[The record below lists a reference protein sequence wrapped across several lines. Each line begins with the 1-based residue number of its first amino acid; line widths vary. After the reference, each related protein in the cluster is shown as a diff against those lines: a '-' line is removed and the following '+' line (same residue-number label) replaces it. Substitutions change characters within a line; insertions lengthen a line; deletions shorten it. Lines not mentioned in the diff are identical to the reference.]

1 MEKKLLLLTLV
12 MLLSFSA
19 NSFGQGFLGKLTKV
33 VVDAVVENKKAK
45 AKTNTNR
52 YTNAQSFTSS
62 KNTKSASSSNGKEV
76 TLTVTGS
83 GKTNEDAVKSAL
95 RSALEQ
101 TYGAF
106 VSSNTT
112 IVDDELIKDEIST
125 ISNNCVKSYR
135 ELSSKILPNGWF
147 FVTLQTTVSISG
159 LVSYTQ
165 SKGGSVEFSGST
177 FGMNMKIKEFNKQNE
192 QKAVLNMLVQL
203 MTLGNLYDYE
213 LDVKDPQ
220 NGDGTHAD
228 AYVSKVTVYLHF
240 NENTRAF
247 NDLAYQVLSDLSL
260 SDAEVQEYQQSNTPY
275 YVTEL
280 PSPGGYECR
289 FAMRNNYAQLLGNIM
304 KTIVKT
310 PILYNKTANPYYQTP
325 NATRV
330 FHKDEGIGA
339 MLDYLMRRNAYCY
352 KITDNLHDPT
362 EAKVD
367 YLSESI
373 GRNDRLASPWL
384 YWLYENKSD
393 TGRTLSPSKI
403 KKENRKNGTVV
414 GYISFEMYIPKTD
427 IDKYSNFEI
436 KPVQD
441 INLYKYLFGK

>member
-33 VVDAVVENKKAK
+33 VVDAVVESKK

-83 GKTNEDAVKSAL
+83 GKTKEDAVKSAL

-135 ELSSKILPNGWF
+135 ELSSKTLPNGCF

-159 LVSYTQ
+159 LVSYAQ
-165 SKGGSVEFSGST
+165 SKGSSVEFSGST
-177 FGMNMKIKEFNKQNE
+177 FGMNMKIKELNKQNE

-220 NGDGTHAD
+220 NGDRTHAD

-275 YVTEL
+275 YVNEL
-280 PSPGGYECR
+280 PSPGSIDCR

-304 KTIVKT
+304 ETIVKT
-310 PILYNKTANPYYQTP
+310 PILYNKTASLNCRTP
-325 NATRV
+325 DCIGY
-330 FHKDEGIGA
+330 KDEGISA

-362 EAKVD
+362 EAKVG

-414 GYISFEMYIPKTD
+414 GYISFDMYIPKTD

-441 INLYKYLFGK
+441 INLYKYLLGK

>member
-135 ELSSKILPNGWF
+135 ELSSKILPNGY
-147 FVTLQTTVSISG
+147 L
-159 LVSYTQ
+159 L
-165 SKGGSVEFSGST
+165 
-177 FGMNMKIKEFNKQNE
+177 
-192 QKAVLNMLVQL
+192 A
-203 MTLGNLYDYE
+203 E
-213 LDVKDPQ
+213 L
-220 NGDGTHAD
+220 
-228 AYVSKVTVYLHF
+228 
-240 NENTRAF
+240 
-247 NDLAYQVLSDLSL
+247 
-260 SDAEVQEYQQSNTPY
+260 
-275 YVTEL
+275 
-280 PSPGGYECR
+280 
-289 FAMRNNYAQLLGNIM
+289 I
-304 KTIVKT
+304 
-310 PILYNKTANPYYQTP
+310 
-325 NATRV
+325 
-330 FHKDEGIGA
+330 
-339 MLDYLMRRNAYCY
+339 
-352 KITDNLHDPT
+352 
-362 EAKVD
+362 
-367 YLSESI
+367 
-373 GRNDRLASPWL
+373 
-384 YWLYENKSD
+384 
-393 TGRTLSPSKI
+393 
-403 KKENRKNGTVV
+403 
-414 GYISFEMYIPKTD
+414 
-427 IDKYSNFEI
+427 
-436 KPVQD
+436 
-441 INLYKYLFGK
+441 